1 MKRIVIGNDHA
12 AVAMKNEIKAML
24 ENEGYE
30 VINVGTDTNDSVD
43 YPEFGQKAALAVVN
57 NEADFGIV
65 ICGTGIGI
73 SIAANKVPG
82 IRCGL
87 CKDVTDARLTREHN
101 DANMLSM
108 GARTTGLETAKDIVH
123 AFLETPFSEGPN
135 HIRRIEKLAKIDGSF
150 KAE

>member
-1 MKRIVIGNDHA
+1 MKVVMANDHA
-12 AVAMKNEIKAML
+12 AVDMKNAIKDML
-24 ENEGYE
+24 EAEGYE
-30 VINVGTDTNDSVD
+30 IINLGADTSDSVD
-43 YPEFGQKAALAVVN
+43 YPDYGAKAARMVADK
-57 NEADFGIV
+57 EADCGIV

-87 CKDVTDARLTREHN
+87 CKDVTDAKLTREHN

-123 AFLETPFSEGPN
+123 AFLETPFSNGVN
-135 HIRRIEKLAKIDGSF
+135 HKRRIAKLAELDGSAQ
-150 KAE
+150 KR

>member
-1 MKRIVIGNDHA
+1 MKKIVMGNDHA
-12 AVAMKNEIKAML
+12 AVDMKNAIMEML
-24 ENEGYE
+24 KGEGYE

-43 YPEFGQKAALAVVN
+43 YPEFGAKAAQAVVN
-57 NEADFGIV
+57 GEADCGIA

-123 AFLETPFSEGPN
+123 AFLETPFSEGAN
-135 HIRRIEKLAKIDGSF
+135 HKRRIEKLGKLDGSI
-150 KAE
+150 K

>member
-1 MKRIVIGNDHA
+1 MTRVVIGNDHA
-12 AVAMKNEIKAML
+12 AVDMKNEIKSML

-43 YPEFGQKAALAVVN
+43 YPDFGQQAALTVAN
-57 NEADFGIV
+57 KEADFGIV

-73 SIAANKVPG
+73 SIVANKVPG

-101 DANMLSM
+101 DANMLAM

-123 AFLETPFSEGPN
+123 AFLNTPFSQGVN
-135 HIRRIEKLAKIDGSF
+135 HIRRIEKIAKIDGSY
-150 KAE
+150 KGE

>member
-1 MKRIVIGNDHA
+1 MKIVMANDHA
-12 AVAMKNEIKAML
+12 AVSMKKVIAQML
-24 ENEGYE
+24 EKEGYE
-30 VINVGTDTNDSVD
+30 IINLGTDTEDSVD
-43 YPEFGQKAALAVVN
+43 YPDYGAAAARKVAN
-57 NEADFGIV
+57 GEADCGIV

-73 SIAANKVPG
+73 GIAANKVPG

-123 AFLETPFSEGPN
+123 AFLETPFSQGAN
-135 HIRRIEKLAKIDGSF
+135 HVRRIEKLAKLDAGN
-150 KAE
+150 